1 MPVWLFGDAEF
12 AASHE
17 KRYPRPSSVR
27 RSACF
32 ALSVKGPFVDGHN
45 VSVGFLST
53 AREISQILFDS
64 SSKFIKE

>member
-53 AREISQILFDS
+53 AKEI
-64 SSKFIKE
+64 